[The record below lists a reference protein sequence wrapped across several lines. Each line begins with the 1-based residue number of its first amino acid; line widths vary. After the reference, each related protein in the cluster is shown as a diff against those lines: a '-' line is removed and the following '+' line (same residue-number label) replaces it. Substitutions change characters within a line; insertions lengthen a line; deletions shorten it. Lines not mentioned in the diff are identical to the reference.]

1 MKALFV
7 SVILII
13 FIATG
18 IILTTCGPA
27 YNPFNE
33 IVTNYKRD
41 YDYLERTF
49 FWVFLPEDSVRKIID
64 ANIYVYINLDYQP
77 DQDFAWNYA
86 NVAIDPDNFG
96 EFPKEDRFT
105 TVRKLDLSD
114 YRLSNDSLYMEMF
127 TYDRNKVI
135 AGWFMVETNSGDT
148 IEVGSLANDTLLLKL
163 IALENNVAD
172 ADCQT
177 WKNEWRNV
185 YSLGRLPIDT
195 NYYEL
200 QVYLGEPGTETH
212 ADKNLNHQNG
222 TPYIQILGLDVS
234 GYYDSL
240 PDGRIDCSNRAIFWP
255 EKAYLFL
262 PDPNPFDPDTS
273 YAINN
278 AQLQVTVPEIYNTR
292 RSTITSNP
300 TQYTEY
306 YFEFKWAE

>member
-1 MKALFV
+1 MLG
-7 SVILII
+7 LDD
-13 FIATG
+13 
-18 IILTTCGPA
+18 
-27 YNPFNE
+27 YE
-33 IVTNYKRD
+33 I
-41 YDYLERTF
+41 YD
-49 FWVFLPEDSVRKIID
+49 
-64 ANIYVYINLDYQP
+64 
-77 DQDFAWNYA
+77 
-86 NVAIDPDNFG
+86 
-96 EFPKEDRFT
+96 
-105 TVRKLDLSD
+105 
-114 YRLSNDSLYMEMF
+114 NDLYMEMF
-127 TYDRNKVI
+127 TYDRNRMI

-148 IEVGSLANDTLLLKL
+148 IEVGSIANDTLSLKL

-185 YSLGRLPIDT
+185 YSLGRPPIDT

-200 QVYLGEPGTETH
+200 QVYLGEPGTETY
-212 ADKNLNHQNG
+212 ADRNLYHQNG

-240 PDGRIDCSNRAIFWP
+240 PDGKIDCSNRSIFWP

-262 PDPNPFDPDTS
+262 PDPKPFDPDTS

-306 YFEFKWAE
+306 YFEYKWAE